1 MNYVFTR
8 HLLFCWNTIFFTLSL
23 FHLGQKLTSHVLF
36 LNGWEANN
44 GFSIFKG
51 WQTHKTTQKNDWR
64 ARKAKIFTSGP
75 SHRKYATLDSHP
87 WRVTQVTHGIS
98 VSAFSWYHCGPEFST
113 TGSSEGFNFAITGLG
128 ALRSPSWLR
137 FTSSSCLYLST
148 SLLFLAVVP
157 ESQNISLVGIP
168 EITFLL
174 SSAASFL
181 RTCSQGSTT
190 FSA

>member
-1 MNYVFTR
+1 MA
-8 HLLFCWNTIFFTLSL
+8 
-23 FHLGQKLTSHVLF
+23 GKLTMVFPF
-36 LNGWEANN
+36 L
-44 GFSIFKG
+44 KG
-51 WQTHKTTQKNDWR
+51 GKHTKQHKRMTVGL
-64 ARKAKIFTSGP
+64 AK
-75 SHRKYATLDSHP
+75 RKYLHLALRTGSMRPWILTLGEWLRLTP
-87 WRVTQVTHGIS
+87 GIS

-168 EITFLL
+168 EITSLL